1 MRSLSYS
8 LIVLLLFAGH
18 LQPLQAKVMY
28 VTERILLGVHA
39 EPDEES
45 PLLASI
51 NSGSPVEV
59 LEENEGF
66 NQVKLSDGKIGWVSA
81 GYLVNDEPAT
91 AQLDKIIKQL
101 ALSTEKQKATKEKLT
116 KKDRELQV
124 RNDQLSNA
132 RTSIREL
139 KKKLKLA
146 SKTSKGAEPAKV
158 DTAMAEE
165 LAAANQQIEKL
176 KKIMSEENKPEVS
189 VTAQPDEDASLQ
201 LAQTKAEMETLQNRI
216 KLALANLSGE
226 YNPDEIELQ
235 RLNQKIPPWIWAV
248 IVIALV
254 GGLIAGILGMDYWI
268 RRRHGGFRL

>member
-8 LIVLLLFAGH
+8 LILLFLFVGH
-18 LQPLQAKVMY
+18 LVPLQAKVMY
-28 VTERILLGVHA
+28 VTERIILGVHT

-51 NSGSPVEV
+51 NSGSPIEV

-66 NQVKLSDGKIGWVSA
+66 NQVKLSDGRIGWVSA
-81 GYLVNDEPAT
+81 GYLVNEEPAT
-91 AQLDKIIKQL
+91 AQLDKVIKQL
-101 ALSTEKQKATKEKLT
+101 ALSAEKYKIIEVKLS

-132 RTSIREL
+132 RTSIREY
-139 KKKLKLA
+139 KKKLKAA
-146 SKTSKGAEPAKV
+146 SKGTPPAKV

-176 KKIMSEENKPEVS
+176 KTQLSEENKSEVIIIE
-189 VTAQPDEDASLQ
+189 QPGEDVSLQ
-201 LAQTKAEMETLQNRI
+201 LAQAKEETETLQNRI
-216 KLALANLSGE
+216 KFALANLSGE
-226 YNPDEIELQ
+226 YNPEEIELQ
-235 RLNQKIPPWIWAV
+235 RLNQQIPVWIWAAV
-248 IVIALV
+248 MIALI
-254 GGLIAGILGMDYWI
+254 GGLIAGILAMDYWV

>member
-8 LIVLLLFAGH
+8 LLALLLLVGH
-18 LQPLQAKVMY
+18 LTPLQAKVMY
-28 VTERILLGVHA
+28 VTERILLGVHT

-66 NQVKLSDGKIGWVSA
+66 NQVKLADGKIGWVSA
-81 GYLVNDEPAT
+81 GYLVNEEPAT
-91 AQLDKIIKQL
+91 AQLDKVVKQL
-101 ALSTEKQKATKEKLT
+101 ELSAEKYKLVEEKLS
-116 KKDRELQV
+116 KKSRELQI

-132 RTSIREL
+132 RTSINEL
-139 KKKLKLA
+139 KKKLKAA
-146 SKTSKGAEPAKV
+146 SKGLPTAKV

-165 LAAANQQIEKL
+165 LATANQQIEKL
-176 KKIMSEENKPEVS
+176 KTQLSEKNIPEV
-189 VTAQPDEDASLQ
+189 VVVDPPGEDVSQQ
-201 LAQTKAEMETLQNRI
+201 LGQTKQELEALQNRI
-216 KLALANLSGE
+216 KLAVANLSSE
-226 YNPDEIELQ
+226 YEPDEVELQ
-235 RLNQKIPPWIWAV
+235 RLNQKVPAWIWAV

-254 GGLIAGILGMDYWI
+254 GGLIAGILGMDYWV